1 MKAVSKTAYYCCGV
15 RMQDAES
22 AHPLI
27 GDKYAKK
34 LLGEEGL
41 SYWQEF
47 KQFTRPNASNTV
59 RHHLIDKFTQK
70 ELDDHPDATVI
81 LIGAGLDSRAYRFK
95 TGRWVEF
102 DEPAMISY
110 KNNLLPVTEC
120 NNTLERIAV
129 DFEREKLGDKLQ
141 AYTNRPFVIFII
153 EGVLMYL
160 SNEQKK
166 ELLSAVTTLFPKHVL
181 FCDLMNRKFFEKFSA
196 DIHKKLV
203 EHGTSFTDLSD
214 EVDQLFLDFGYT
226 KRARISIPQT
236 TIDLKLLHVPWLVRK
251 LVFGKLM
258 AGYSFNH
265 FTYGQ

>member
-15 RMQDAES
+15 RMQDAE
-22 AHPLI
+22 AARPLI

-47 KQFTRPNASNTV
+47 KQFPRPNASNTV
-59 RHHLIDKFTQK
+59 RHYLIDKFTQK
-70 ELDDHPDATVI
+70 ELNDHPDATVI
-81 LIGAGLDSRAYRFK
+81 LIGAGLDSRAYRFT

-120 NNTLERIAV
+120 NNTLERISV
-129 DFEREKLGDKLQ
+129 DFEKEKLADKLQ

-166 ELLSAVTTLFPKHVL
+166 ELLSALTTLFPKHVL
-181 FCDLMNRKFFEKFSA
+181 FCDLMNKKFFEKFSS

-203 EHGTSFTDLSD
+203 EHGTSFADLSD
-214 EVDQLFLDFGYT
+214 EPDQLFLDFGYT
-226 KRARISIPQT
+226 KRSAISILQT
-236 TIDLKLLHVPWLVRK
+236 TIDLKLVHVPWLVRK
-251 LVFGKLM
+251 LVFGKLI
-258 AGYSFNH
+258 AGYSFYH
-265 FTYGQ
+265 FTYEQ

>member
-34 LLGEEGL
+34 LLGDDGL
-41 SYWQEF
+41 NYWQDF

-59 RHHLIDKFTQK
+59 RHYLIDDFTKK
-70 ELDDHPDATVI
+70 ELKDHPEATVI
-81 LIGAGLDSRAYRFK
+81 LIGAGLDSRAYRFD

-102 DEPAMISY
+102 DEPAIISY
-110 KNNLLPVTEC
+110 KNKLLPVTEC
-120 NNTLERIAV
+120 NNTLERIPI
-129 DFEREKLGDKLQ
+129 DFEREKLADKLR
-141 AYTNRPFVIFII
+141 AYTSRPFVIFII

-166 ELLSAVTTLFPKHVL
+166 ELLSALTTLFPKHVL
-181 FCDLMNRKFFEKFSA
+181 FCDLMSRKFFEKFSS

-203 EHGTSFTDLSD
+203 EHGTSFTDLA
-214 EVDQLFLDFGYT
+214 EEPAQLFLDFGYT
-226 KRARISIPQT
+226 KRTAISIPQT
-236 TIDLKLLHVPWLVRK
+236 TVDLKLLRIPWLIRK
-251 LVFGKLM
+251 LVFGKLI
-258 AGYSFNH
+258 AGYSFYH
-265 FTYGQ
+265 FTYG

>member
-59 RHHLIDKFTQK
+59 RHYLIDNFTQK
-70 ELDDHPDATVI
+70 ELNDHPDATVI

-95 TGRWVEF
+95 SGRWVEF
-102 DEPAMISY
+102 DEPAIISY
-110 KNNLLPVTEC
+110 KNNLLPVNEC
-120 NNTLERIAV
+120 SNTLERIPV
-129 DFEREKLGDKLQ
+129 DFEREKLADKLGV
-141 AYTNRPFVIFII
+141 YTNRPFVIFII

-166 ELLSAVTTLFPKHVL
+166 ELLTTLTTLFPKHVL
-181 FCDLMNRKFFEKFSA
+181 FCDLMHRKFFEKFST

-203 EHGTSFTDLSD
+203 EHGASFTDLAV
-214 EVDQLFLDFGYT
+214 EPAHVFLDFGYT
-226 KRARISIPQT
+226 KRSAISIPQT

-251 LVFGKLM
+251 LIFGKLIT
-258 AGYSFNH
+258 GYSFYH

>member
-1 MKAVSKTAYYCCGV
+1 MKSVSKTAYYCCGV

-27 GDKYAKK
+27 GDKYAKN

-47 KQFTRPNASNTV
+47 RQFTRPNASNTV
-59 RHHLIDKFTQK
+59 RHHLIDNFTQK
-70 ELDDHPDATVI
+70 ELNDHPDATVI

-95 TGRWVEF
+95 SGRWVEI

-120 NNTLERIAV
+120 NNTLERISV
-129 DFEREKLGDKLQ
+129 DFEKEKLADKLL

-160 SNEQKK
+160 TNEQKK
-166 ELLSAVTTLFPKHVL
+166 ELLSALTTLFPKHVL
-181 FCDLMNRKFFEKFSA
+181 FCDLMNRKFFKKFST

-203 EHGTSFTDLSD
+203 EHGTTFTDLAEEPD
-214 EVDQLFLDFGYT
+214 RLFLDFGYT
-226 KRARISIPQT
+226 KRASISIPQT
-236 TIDLKLLHVPWLVRK
+236 TIDLKLLRVPWLVRK
-251 LVFGKLM
+251 LVFGKLIS
-258 AGYSFNH
+258 GYSFYH
-265 FTYGQ
+265 FTYGR